1 MDSKRSFSVSKGLG
15 VLVTGSLL
23 LSACGFAPW
32 RDRTYQQ
39 LMDGTL
45 HLDASKIGPR
55 GSGSE
60 TIEFHDRGGQHV
72 GYGRVRGGTIDL
84 YDAGSRRI
92 GYGVI
97 GSGSVDFYN
106 ADGSRAGIGKTRR

>member
-1 MDSKRSFSVSKGLG
+1 MASKRSFSVSKGLG

-23 LSACGFAPW
+23 LAACGFAAW
-32 RDRTYQQ
+32 RDRTYQK

-45 HLDASKIGPR
+45 HLDASKIGPSGR
-55 GSGSE
+55 GSE
-60 TIEFHDRGGQHV
+60 TIEFYDRGGQHV
-72 GYGRVRGGTIDL
+72 GYGRGSGGTIEL
-84 YDAGSRRI
+84 YDSGSRHI